1 MSILDWIFTGF
12 IILLAVRCFAK
23 GFVEEIL
30 AVASWIGG
38 LGSALLFSKA
48 LSAYA
53 SKYVAK
59 NLGNVKISATVLYVL
74 AFIVCFLAG
83 FLVVKLIEKLVSEGL
98 EAAHL
103 EIFDRLLG
111 LVLGIVEGLAI
122 VALILIVLEIQ
133 PFFNVQKI
141 LSSSMYAKTLLP
153 LLGPTIN
160 NTIKPALTGSKPV
173 VAPSQTVQQPVPK
186 TAQPPVQHPVAPSSK
201 PLTAVP
207 GKK

>member
-38 LGSALLFSKA
+38 LASALLFSNA
-48 LSAYA
+48 LSSYA
-53 SKYVAK
+53 AK
-59 NLGNVKISATVLYVL
+59 NFTAIKLSSTVLYVL
-74 AFIVCFLAG
+74 AFIVCFLLG

-103 EIFDRLLG
+103 EVFNKLLG
-111 LVLGIVEGLAI
+111 LVLGIAEGLAI
-122 VALILIVLEIQ
+122 VSLILIIMEIQ

-153 LLGPTIN
+153 LLGPTID
-160 NTIKPALTGSKPV
+160 NTIKPALTGSKPSV
-173 VAPSQTVQQPVPK
+173 
-186 TAQPPVQHPVAPSSK
+186 K
-201 PLTAVP
+201 PLTTVP